1 MAITAACDVCR
12 HKYQVPESRLG
23 ELKTCKQCHSEFELD
38 EYDEEEKNATEQG
51 PSVWQQTWEWIGHG
65 GSAVMVVA
73 VVGVLIGLLWIDPQE
88 RALAGNRSAG
98 SRLPAS
104 SRSLAD
110 NTYRPPVFPRIPSA
124 PAQSTSNLHPN
135 HTTTQTQQST
145 SNSQRPSFQSN
156 RPDIPSHSSI
166 AQNSF
171 PNPSPNF
178 APAAPAINPP
188 TIPGMVDFS
197 KQQEEFRKRHEQM
210 MEEHRKSVE
219 RMRSLGSN
227 PGFGQPPSFGGPFGN
242 PGRSSTTSSSPK
254 ISDELDYSGPNP
266 LRPSGK
272 EVQFVRQLK
281 KGQVVLAERDG
292 FWYPAEV
299 VGVQAGRVF
308 VHYHGQKDNSWDG
321 VVTRERLQLPH
332 DDAKIE

>member
-38 EYDEEEKNATEQG
+38 EYVEEEKNAAEQG

-73 VVGVLIGLLWIDPQE
+73 VVGVLVGLLWIDPQE

-110 NTYRPPVFPRIPSA
+110 NTYRPPVVPRVPSTPAPSVSNVRPNQPTPLTPQNTSRTTPNPFPA
-124 PAQSTSNLHPN
+124 NHPN
-135 HTTTQTQQST
+135 I
-145 SNSQRPSFQSN
+145 QSN
-156 RPDIPSHSSI
+156 SSI

-171 PNPSPNF
+171 PKSTPSI
-178 APAAPAINPP
+178 APAVPAINPP
-188 TIPGMVDFS
+188 AIPGMVDFS

-210 MEEHRKSVE
+210 MEQHRKSFE
-219 RMRSLGSN
+219 QMRR
-227 PGFGQPPSFGGPFGN
+227 PGFGQPPSFGTPFGHS
-242 PGRSSTTSSSPK
+242 GSSSSNNSGPK
-254 ISDELDYSGPNP
+254 ISDKLDYSGPNP

-308 VHYHGQKDNSWDG
+308 VHYRGQKDNSWDG
-321 VVTRERLQLPH
+321 VVTREQLQLPH